1 MKTMKKIFSMLLLVV
16 FAVALMSCG
25 GKDNNKKDDPTPEP
39 TPSTELDKALD
50 AKWEGNLKDRKVYL
64 TTCGQADSGVIASI
78 LLNCGIGD
86 TAYTS
91 KDLLTAK
98 EVSDAIEGTE
108 VPAVLLVIGA
118 SSKGLGAAGVDVDDE
133 VARAEAFVAL
143 ADSGKIELIVMHV
156 GGSARRGATSDPIIK
171 VATPAADL
179 LLVVNTGNSDGYF
192 TTTATANS
200 IELYLYKK
208 NSGLLAAFK
217 TLFGVAA

>member
-25 GKDNNKKDDPTPEP
+25 KKDDNKPTPTP

-86 TAYTS
+86 TEYTS

-98 EVSDAIEGTE
+98 EVSDAITGTE

-118 SSKGLGAAGVDVDDE
+118 SSKGLGAAGVDVDHE
-133 VARAEAFVAL
+133 VARAQAFVAL
-143 ADSGKIELIVMHV
+143 ANEGKIELIVMHV

-171 VATPAADL
+171 AATPAADL
-179 LLVVNTGNSDGYF
+179 LLVVNTGNSDNYF